1 MLAQVVERN
10 ELIWFGRPPD
20 ESQLGDHDAEL
31 AAQVRER
38 QAEAYDE
45 SHVRFAGYE
54 KACRCVYSCID

>member
-45 SHVRFAGYE
+45 SHCSPR
-54 KACRCVYSCID
+54 RL